1 MGKSWNN
8 SSKRIF
14 FLYCYGKAQQ
24 YWVMRSHDGPQN
36 NLCLHAILGSRYYVM
51 LPKKKREIFK
61 ACKGIFLYGSLKKVI
76 EISAISQSTKNR
88 YFLVLW
94 LAQTRYLD
102 SLSLHPI
109 LKFMPHTAARCCCK
123 QQHKTPRAQQH
134 TSLLVPCAHGKLNVK
149 LYRTT
154 PKPETHIRREAV
166 ENEAALWRENRK

>member
-94 LAQTRYLD
+94 LAQLVILIRSHCIQFWNLCRTPPLAAAASSSTRRRAHSSTRVFWCRALPE
-102 SLSLHPI
+102 SS
-109 LKFMPHTAARCCCK
+109 MSSNTG
-123 QQHKTPRAQQH
+123 QPRNRRRNH
-134 TSLLVPCAHGKLNVK
+134 TSSSRERSCAV
-149 LYRTT
+149 
-154 PKPETHIRREAV
+154 A
-166 ENEAALWRENRK
+166 RK